1 MRKRMNYLMNLY
13 FIAILP
19 PLELRQRVFDIKED
33 MKERFG
39 ARHAL
44 KSPAHITLQKP
55 FRRFAEEEAGIAD
68 ALKMFAGSEH
78 LFSIVLD
85 GFGCF
90 APRVIFIKVT
100 DTEPVVSLH
109 ARLREMLLVQL
120 HFTPGEI
127 MKDVQP
133 HITIA
138 TRDLTPEA
146 FRDAWPEKKE
156 EHFSGTFAVRSICLL
171 KHNGRNWDI
180 LEEFPFENNCSN
192 TA

>member
-1 MRKRMNYLMNLY
+1 MRTRMNDRMKLY

-19 PLELRQRVFDIKED
+19 PRELRQRVFDIKED
-33 MKERFG
+33 MRERFG

-55 FRRFAEEEAGIAD
+55 FMRFPEEEAGIAD
-68 ALKMFAGSEH
+68 VLKIFAGSEH
-78 LFSIVLD
+78 PFSIALD

-100 DTEPVVSLH
+100 DTEPVASLH
-109 ARLREMLLVQL
+109 ARLREILLVQL
-120 HFTPGEI
+120 HFSPGEI

-146 FRDAWPEKKE
+146 FRDAWSEKKE
-156 EHFSGTFAVRSICLL
+156 EHFSGSFAVRSICLL
-171 KHNGRNWDI
+171 KHNGKNWDI
-180 LEEFPFENNCSN
+180 FEEFPFRYNE
-192 TA
+192 